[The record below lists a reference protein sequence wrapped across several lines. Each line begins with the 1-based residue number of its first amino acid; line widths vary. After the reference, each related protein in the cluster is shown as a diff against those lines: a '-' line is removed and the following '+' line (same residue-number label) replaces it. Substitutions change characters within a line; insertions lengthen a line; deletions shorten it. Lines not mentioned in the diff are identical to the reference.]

1 MTRFTS
7 SITHVV
13 TIKTTG
19 DLTNLSAIFE
29 GHEHYTNK
37 IKQAIWQVFLI
48 YSVNN
53 HLLALLLTNTY
64 CSSKYYFGETGGKL
78 CRSRTGES
86 NGAKGKGGGLD
97 LSRAEWSA
105 WGQMAKTHQKLDWKI
120 REIDGSYLC
129 LQRFDKFW
137 ICSGRI
143 TGNGSHVIF
152 QKLVWTNSWNHLFSA
167 GFCFLELLW
176 SV

>member
-37 IKQAIWQVFLI
+37 NKASDLTSFFLI

-78 CRSRTGES
+78 CSRSRTGES

-105 WGQMAKTHQKLDWKI
+105 
-120 REIDGSYLC
+120 
-129 LQRFDKFW
+129 
-137 ICSGRI
+137 
-143 TGNGSHVIF
+143 
-152 QKLVWTNSWNHLFSA
+152 
-167 GFCFLELLW
+167 
-176 SV
+176 